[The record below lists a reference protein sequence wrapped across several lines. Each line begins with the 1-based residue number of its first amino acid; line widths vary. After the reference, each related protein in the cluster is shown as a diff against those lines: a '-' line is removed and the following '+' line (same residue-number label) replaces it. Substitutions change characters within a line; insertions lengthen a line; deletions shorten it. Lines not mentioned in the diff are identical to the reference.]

1 MNLSRVIK
9 KSENADQ
16 SLQRKME
23 PDKNGIPD
31 KEETVK
37 WLLSIRKERPDPEN
51 AFLAKSRFSAYAER
65 KNLSV
70 LLAW

>member
-9 KSENADQ
+9 KSENADK

-37 WLLSIRKERPDPEN
+37 
-51 AFLAKSRFSAYAER
+51 
-65 KNLSV
+65 
-70 LLAW
+70 